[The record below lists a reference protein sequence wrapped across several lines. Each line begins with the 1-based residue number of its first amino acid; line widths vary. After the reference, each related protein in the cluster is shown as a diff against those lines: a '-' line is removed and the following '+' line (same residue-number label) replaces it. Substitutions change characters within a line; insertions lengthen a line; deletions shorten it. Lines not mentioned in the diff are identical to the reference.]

1 MSQIPSLTIERIYL
15 PLAEALDR
23 LESELGNGKNESEA
37 AQTELANARAALA
50 LLKDELPSAQEVLDE
65 FLGGMGLLQAQF
77 DQAQTEASREA
88 AHSPALSERL
98 SNESLR
104 MVTKLF
110 AALAPTPA
118 AAQRAYAQVLGQAA
132 LLSRALDEAQKDGWS
147 RGNYVSEAREDLVHQ
162 FVGVVADAARGIIA
176 N

>member
-1 MSQIPSLTIERIYL
+1 MSQIPTLTLERIYS

-23 LESELGNGKNESEA
+23 LESELANSKNSDA
-37 AQTELANARAALA
+37 AQTELANARVALA

-65 FLGGMGLLQAQF
+65 FLGGLGPLQAQF

-88 AHSPALSERL
+88 AHDAALSARL

-104 MVTKLF
+104 LVTKLF

-118 AAQRAYAQVLGQAA
+118 AAQRAYAQVHAKAG
-132 LLSRALDEAQKDGWS
+132 LLTSALDEAQKDGWS
-147 RGNYVSEAREDLVHQ
+147 RGNYVSEAREELVNQ
-162 FVGVVADAARGIIA
+162 FIGVVAAAARGITSP
-176 N
+176 